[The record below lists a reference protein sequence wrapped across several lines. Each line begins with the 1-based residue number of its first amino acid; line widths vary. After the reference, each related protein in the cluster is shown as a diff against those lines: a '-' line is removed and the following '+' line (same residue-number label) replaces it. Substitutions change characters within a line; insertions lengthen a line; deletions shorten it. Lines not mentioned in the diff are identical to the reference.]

1 MTNCEIISGTYF
13 DEDNGE
19 YLSYGIA
26 AEEDGEKIVVEDIS
40 VNRKLVEEL
49 RDRILKYGLS
59 FEGIYLRLALRGY
72 GCAAVGMNLHALF
85 MDLYLD

>member
-1 MTNCEIISGTYF
+1 MTNCETISGTYF

-59 FEGIYLRLALRGY
+59 LCQEYIYYWLCEVTDVLRSA
-72 GCAAVGMNLHALF
+72 
-85 MDLYLD
+85 

>member
-19 YLSYGIA
+19 YFAYGIV
-26 AEEDGEKIVVEDIS
+26 AEENDEKIIIEDIF
-40 VNRKLVEEL
+40 VNRKLVEQL

-59 FEGIYLRLALRGY
+59 LCHLKEYIYDWLCEVTDVLRL
-72 GCAAVGMNLHALF
+72 V
-85 MDLYLD
+85 

>member
-59 FEGIYLRLALRGY
+59 LCHLKEYIYDCPCEVTDVLRSA
-72 GCAAVGMNLHALF
+72 
-85 MDLYLD
+85 

>member
-26 AEEDGEKIVVEDIS
+26 EEEDGEKIVIEDIS

-59 FEGIYLRLALRGY
+59 LCHLKEYIYDWLCEATDVLRLA
-72 GCAAVGMNLHALF
+72 
-85 MDLYLD
+85 

>member
-26 AEEDGEKIVVEDIS
+26 AEEDGEKIVIEDIS

-49 RDRILKYGLS
+49 RDRILKYVLS
-59 FEGIYLRLALRGY
+59 LCHLKEYIYDWLCEATDVLRLA
-72 GCAAVGMNLHALF
+72 
-85 MDLYLD
+85 

>member
-59 FEGIYLRLALRGY
+59 LCHLKEYIYDWLCEVTDVLRSA
-72 GCAAVGMNLHALF
+72 
-85 MDLYLD
+85 

>member
-19 YLSYGIA
+19 YLSYGIM
-26 AEEDGEKIVVEDIS
+26 AEEGGEKIVIEDIS
-40 VNRKLVEEL
+40 ADRKLVEEL

-59 FEGIYLRLALRGY
+59 LCHLKDYIYDWLYWLCEVTDGLQLA
-72 GCAAVGMNLHALF
+72 
-85 MDLYLD
+85 

>member
-59 FEGIYLRLALRGY
+59 LCHLKEYIYHWLCEVTDVLRSA
-72 GCAAVGMNLHALF
+72 
-85 MDLYLD
+85 

>member
-13 DEDNGE
+13 DEDN
-19 YLSYGIA
+19 SYGIA
-26 AEEDGEKIVVEDIS
+26 AEEDGEKIVIEDIS

-59 FEGIYLRLALRGY
+59 LCHLKEYIYDWLCEATDVLRLA
-72 GCAAVGMNLHALF
+72 
-85 MDLYLD
+85 

>member
-19 YLSYGIA
+19 YLSYAYGIA
-26 AEEDGEKIVVEDIS
+26 AEEDGEKIVIEDIS

-59 FEGIYLRLALRGY
+59 LCHLKEYIYDWLCEATDVLRLA
-72 GCAAVGMNLHALF
+72 
-85 MDLYLD
+85 

>member
-26 AEEDGEKIVVEDIS
+26 AEEDGEKIVIEDIS

-49 RDRILKYGLS
+49 RDRILKYGL
-59 FEGIYLRLALRGY
+59 FLCHLKEYVYDWLCEATDVLRLA
-72 GCAAVGMNLHALF
+72 
-85 MDLYLD
+85 

>member
-40 VNRKLVEEL
+40 VNRKLFEEL

-59 FEGIYLRLALRGY
+59 LCHLKEYIYDWLCEVTDVLRSA
-72 GCAAVGMNLHALF
+72 
-85 MDLYLD
+85 

>member
-19 YLSYGIA
+19 YLSYVIA

-59 FEGIYLRLALRGY
+59 LCHLKEYIYDWLCEVTDVLRSA
-72 GCAAVGMNLHALF
+72 
-85 MDLYLD
+85 

>member
-59 FEGIYLRLALRGY
+59 LCHLKEYYDWLCEVTDVLRSA
-72 GCAAVGMNLHALF
+72 
-85 MDLYLD
+85 

>member
-19 YLSYGIA
+19 YLPYGIA

-59 FEGIYLRLALRGY
+59 LCHLKEYIYDWLCEVTDVLRSA
-72 GCAAVGMNLHALF
+72 
-85 MDLYLD
+85 

>member
-26 AEEDGEKIVVEDIS
+26 AEEDGEKIVVEDIP

-59 FEGIYLRLALRGY
+59 LCHLKEYIYDWLCEVTDVLRSA
-72 GCAAVGMNLHALF
+72 
-85 MDLYLD
+85 

>member
-26 AEEDGEKIVVEDIS
+26 AEEDGEKIVIEDIS

-49 RDRILKYGLS
+49 RDRIMKYGLS
-59 FEGIYLRLALRGY
+59 LCHLKEYIYDWLCEATDVLRLA
-72 GCAAVGMNLHALF
+72 
-85 MDLYLD
+85 

>member
-1 MTNCEIISGTYF
+1 MTNCEIISGTYL
-13 DEDNGE
+13 E

-26 AEEDGEKIVVEDIS
+26 AEEDGEKIVIEDIS

-59 FEGIYLRLALRGY
+59 LCHLKEYIYDWLCEATDVLRLA
-72 GCAAVGMNLHALF
+72 
-85 MDLYLD
+85 

>member
-59 FEGIYLRLALRGY
+59 LCHLKEYIYDWLCEGTDVLRSA
-72 GCAAVGMNLHALF
+72 
-85 MDLYLD
+85 

>member
-49 RDRILKYGLS
+49 GDRILKYGLS
-59 FEGIYLRLALRGY
+59 LCHLKEYIYDWLCEVTDVLRSA
-72 GCAAVGMNLHALF
+72 
-85 MDLYLD
+85 

>member
-26 AEEDGEKIVVEDIS
+26 AEEDGEKIVIEDIS

-59 FEGIYLRLALRGY
+59 LCHLKKYIYDWLCEATDVLRLA
-72 GCAAVGMNLHALF
+72 
-85 MDLYLD
+85 

>member
-1 MTNCEIISGTYF
+1 MINCKIISGKYF

-26 AEEDGEKIVVEDIS
+26 AEDGDEKIVIEDIS
-40 VNRKLVEEL
+40 VDRKLVEEL

-59 FEGIYLRLALRGY
+59 LCHLEDYIYDWLCEVTDGLQSA
-72 GCAAVGMNLHALF
+72 
-85 MDLYLD
+85 

>member
-26 AEEDGEKIVVEDIS
+26 AEEGGEKIVIEDIS
-40 VNRKLVEEL
+40 VNRKLVEDL
-49 RDRILKYGLS
+49 RDRILEYRLS
-59 FEGIYLRLALRGY
+59 LCHLKEYIYDWLCEVTDVLRSA
-72 GCAAVGMNLHALF
+72 
-85 MDLYLD
+85 

>member
-26 AEEDGEKIVVEDIS
+26 AEEDGEKIVVEDNS

-59 FEGIYLRLALRGY
+59 LCHLKEYIYDWLCEVTDVLRSA
-72 GCAAVGMNLHALF
+72 
-85 MDLYLD
+85 

>member
-26 AEEDGEKIVVEDIS
+26 AEEDGEKIVIEDIS

-59 FEGIYLRLALRGY
+59 LCHLKEYIYDWLTWIRKGTL
-72 GCAAVGMNLHALF
+72 
-85 MDLYLD
+85 

>member
-19 YLSYGIA
+19 YLSYGIM
-26 AEEDGEKIVVEDIS
+26 AEEGGEKIVIEDIS
-40 VNRKLVEEL
+40 ADRKLVEER

-59 FEGIYLRLALRGY
+59 LCHLKDYIYDWLCEVTDGLQLA
-72 GCAAVGMNLHALF
+72 
-85 MDLYLD
+85 

>member
-19 YLSYGIA
+19 YLSYGIP
-26 AEEDGEKIVVEDIS
+26 AEEDGEKIVIKDIS

-59 FEGIYLRLALRGY
+59 LCHLKEYIYDWLCEATDVLRLA
-72 GCAAVGMNLHALF
+72 
-85 MDLYLD
+85 

>member
-40 VNRKLVEEL
+40 VNRNLVEEL

-59 FEGIYLRLALRGY
+59 LCHLKEYIYDWLCEVTDVLRSA
-72 GCAAVGMNLHALF
+72 
-85 MDLYLD
+85 

>member
-26 AEEDGEKIVVEDIS
+26 AEEDGEKIVIEDIS
-40 VNRKLVEEL
+40 VNRKFVEEL

-59 FEGIYLRLALRGY
+59 LCHLKEYIYDWLCEATDVLRLA
-72 GCAAVGMNLHALF
+72 
-85 MDLYLD
+85 

>member
-26 AEEDGEKIVVEDIS
+26 AEEDGEKIVIEDNS

-59 FEGIYLRLALRGY
+59 LCHLKEYIYDWLCEATDVLRLA
-72 GCAAVGMNLHALF
+72 
-85 MDLYLD
+85 

>member
-40 VNRKLVEEL
+40 VNRKLLEEL

-59 FEGIYLRLALRGY
+59 LCHLKEYIYDWLCEVTDVLRLA
-72 GCAAVGMNLHALF
+72 
-85 MDLYLD
+85 

>member
-13 DEDNGE
+13 DEDNGD
-19 YLSYGIA
+19 LSYGIA
-26 AEEDGEKIVVEDIS
+26 AEEDGEKIVIEDIS

-59 FEGIYLRLALRGY
+59 LCHLKEYIYDWLCEATDVLRLA
-72 GCAAVGMNLHALF
+72 
-85 MDLYLD
+85 

>member
-26 AEEDGEKIVVEDIS
+26 AEEDGEKIVIEDIS
-40 VNRKLVEEL
+40 VNRKLVEEP

-59 FEGIYLRLALRGY
+59 LCHLKEYIYDWLCEATDVLRLA
-72 GCAAVGMNLHALF
+72 
-85 MDLYLD
+85 

>member
-26 AEEDGEKIVVEDIS
+26 AEEDGEKIVIEDIYIS

-59 FEGIYLRLALRGY
+59 LCHLKEYIYDWLCEATDVLRLA
-72 GCAAVGMNLHALF
+72 
-85 MDLYLD
+85 

>member
-13 DEDNGE
+13 DEDNG
-19 YLSYGIA
+19 LSYGIA
-26 AEEDGEKIVVEDIS
+26 AEEDGEKIVIEDIS

-59 FEGIYLRLALRGY
+59 LCHLKEYIYDWLCEATDVLRLA
-72 GCAAVGMNLHALF
+72 
-85 MDLYLD
+85 

>member
-26 AEEDGEKIVVEDIS
+26 AEEDGEKIVIEDIS

-59 FEGIYLRLALRGY
+59 LCHLKEYIYDWLCEATDVLRLA
-72 GCAAVGMNLHALF
+72 
-85 MDLYLD
+85 